1 MGRYFTTP
9 LLVFS
14 IFGGVI
20 TYLLVSPLTNTATA
34 VFFAAIATLLISIVI
49 PALFVA
55 VDRKFLSLK
64 KEIKEP
70 IVIDERVN
78 YLVGN
83 EVQEG
88 FIVTTKDS
96 LYVISSGREKPVKF
110 EIKRSDIKK
119 ISVTDGVY
127 LNIFLDYDKCIRVFS
142 GNCDKL
148 CSMLS
153 KEGFGKT
160 N

>member
-1 MGRYFTTP
+1 MKRYYTTP
-9 LLVFS
+9 LLVFCV
-14 IFGGVI
+14 FGGVI
-20 TYLLVSPLTNTATA
+20 TYLLVLPLSNTATA
-34 VFFAAIATLLISIVI
+34 VFFGGIAALLISIVI
-49 PALFVA
+49 PALFA
-55 VDRKFLSLK
+55 ASDKKFLPLK

-70 IVIDERVN
+70 ILIDERVN

-96 LYVISSGREKPVKF
+96 LYVISGGKEKPVKF

-142 GNCDKL
+142 GNCDEL